1 MPHRLAPKLLVELT
15 ILVALPLPM
24 GMAQE
29 AGGLGLAEC
38 LAIAAARQPALATQR
53 ASLAAA
59 ERARQALAELRTPN
73 FLARDLPY
81 RRQQAELGVAAAQA
95 RLAVIEREVAY
106 AVTRTWLTAVYALQ
120 QQQALENVLEELKVL
135 QADLAQAPDKKITP
149 RHLEALRVFVQVI
162 GARLEEARQGSRR
175 ARAALRE
182 AIGLEPDCP
191 IDLADRRLPEVT
203 ADISREQVIE
213 LALARRGELAQAG
226 LGAQITGL
234 EVQAQAAQRGATG
247 RTFVS
252 GADIHVQDVPQ
263 GSHDGD
269 YRPGAVGMEMPQML
283 AGSRPCR
290 VGRAQALHARME
302 AVVDK
307 TSRLITLEAEDAWHR
322 WTVSVQNALHLK
334 RGAAQAS
341 QLARD
346 LRDDFGVG
354 VGRVKVE
361 DLIQAEAMAAQLG
374 AQATEAH
381 FQSLLHLA
389 ALERITG
396 GGFCAGF
403 FTPQQAR

>member
-1 MPHRLAPKLLVELT
+1 MPHRPKLLVELT
-15 ILVALPLPM
+15 ILFAVPVPM

-38 LAIAAARQPALATQR
+38 LAIAEARQPALAAQR

-59 ERARQALAELRTPN
+59 ERARQALAELRTPTV
-73 FLARDLPY
+73 LARDLPA

-95 RLAVIEREVAY
+95 RLAVTEREVAY

-135 QADLAQAPDKKITP
+135 QADLAQAPDPKKITP

-162 GARLEEARQGSRR
+162 DSRLEEARQGSRR

-182 AIGLEPDCP
+182 AIGLEPGCP
-191 IDLADRRLPEVT
+191 VELADCRLPEVT
-203 ADISREQVIE
+203 TDISREQVVE

-226 LGAQITGL
+226 LGAQLTGL
-234 EVQAQAAQRGATG
+234 EVQAQAGQRKATG
-247 RTFVS
+247 RTFAS
-252 GADIHVQDVPQ
+252 GADIHVQEVPQ

-269 YRPGAVGMEMPQML
+269 YRPGAVGMEMPPML

-290 VGRAQALHARME
+290 VARVQALHARME

-307 TSRLITLEAEDAWHR
+307 TSQLIALEAEDAWRR

-354 VGRVKVE
+354 VGRIKVE

-374 AQATEAH
+374 TQATEAH

-389 ALERITG
+389 SLERITG